1 MQIGN
6 GRKMLLSKGILTV
19 LVVIHQKGPA
29 RIKDLYHHSDLS
41 QLDFRTYVDRAVRY
55 GIVFSSGPRKRFY
68 FANAENWIDVVTKG
82 AKPKAPVNPDPRS
95 SVWTYHQMF

>member
-1 MQIGN
+1 MNSEKGAIN
-6 GRKMLLSKGILTV
+6 ANRKW
-19 LVVIHQKGPA
+19 QKNA
-29 RIKDLYHHSDLS
+29 AVKRDFDDLS
-41 QLDFRTYVDRAVRY
+41 QLDFRTYVDRAVKY